1 MAMRDVLREI
11 TTGVEGVLCAA
22 VVRLDGAPVDLYMV
36 DGALKLDKVASD
48 LGVLTKV
55 SAYTARKMNAGPL
68 EYCVL
73 SAEKFVLVLSSVE
86 VDYALVIG
94 LRQGGNLGKARL
106 QMKKNMQK
114 VAAHLR
120 QLVP

>member
-1 MAMRDVLREI
+1 MLREVLREI
-11 TTGVEGVLCAA
+11 TNGVEGALCAA
-22 VVRLDGAPVDLYMV
+22 VVRLDGAPVELHSV
-36 DGALKLDKVASD
+36 DGALRVEKVAAD

-55 SAYTARKMNAGPL
+55 SAYAARKMNAGPL

-94 LRQGGNLGKARL
+94 LRQGGNVGKARL
-106 QMKKNMQK
+106 QMKKNLER
-114 VAAHLR
+114 VASHLR
-120 QLVP
+120 QFVP